1 MRPYEFLDDLTLGD
15 GIKRHDHIGR
25 ALVGTCVED
34 LEWIVRV
41 EGLLEEDVFDRDV
54 ICQKTGHNVHTY
66 VQ

>member
-1 MRPYEFLDDLTLGD
+1 MRPYGFLDGLTLGD